1 MWKLVPASG
10 TGEPY
15 RLLSGVEYV
24 VGRKNCTIL
33 IQDDQSIS
41 RSHAVLT
48 VNQSE
53 TSSSQSLS
61 VPVLTVRDTSKYGTF
76 VNGSKLN
83 GTSVS
88 LQSGD
93 RINFGVFESK
103 FRVEYEPLVVCSS
116 CLDVAQ
122 KNALNQAIHQ
132 LGGLVVNEWT
142 KECTHL
148 VMVSVKVTV
157 KTICALIC
165 ARPIIKPEFF
175 SELIRAIQSRQQ
187 LPNHES
193 FYPPV
198 DEPSIGTENL
208 DLSEHHE
215 RKKIFSGK
223 TFIFLTAK
231 QHKKLGPAVTLGGGE
246 AKLMTEGRKEM
257 PLLLSPEVCVVDVGL
272 TDSQVS
278 GSVSMTNR
286 TDSILTV
293 LESKNLRAIPEA
305 EIGLAVIF
313 MSTEKYCN
321 PQKQP
326 TSKAVPGS
334 SPASAAVGRAISQS
348 LAVDETVM
356 PTAADS
362 STLCIADTE
371 EQTCMEIEKNTQVHR
386 QRKMVFQDTTAVKKN
401 SGTSSSVNAG
411 TSIPRGNRTSGFSQT
426 SQPVSPS
433 KSSEAGK
440 PCASASRHQSNS
452 ITNYFPVSRKRE
464 RAEEEETSVPKLAKL
479 EERSSPLPKCTES
492 TASSICNSEAKQ
504 HQKKSNILD
513 PNPNFAEDMGIKLMR
528 ESVKLTSDRTDT
540 KTTSGEN
547 HASKKRKE
555 VDDLSED
562 PEALEIV
569 FGSGDI
575 DWEDQMSDYDQETQ
589 RNKRRKCL
597 ETKESR
603 IPKVNVNQREENKV
617 LKEEELGSVLTS
629 EMKSNIK
636 QESQDLNHSKLEDD
650 SNNLPSRLLL
660 TEFRSLVV
668 SHPRQ
673 NSHLPRNTSYGG
685 KKNFKMF
692 KKVAY
697 PGAGQLPCIIGGS
710 DLIAYNAKK
719 NSELE
724 DWLRQELEE
733 QDKRAREESLAD
745 DLFSSKVRHGMQ
757 DKRKVF
763 SLNLQSARRIKGS
776 SCKSHIL
783 SKEAEGHMRTIC
795 CSLITSDFPVSLSK

>member
-1 MWKLVPASG
+1 NWYFPVSCLLA
-10 TGEPY
+10 GEPY

-24 VGRKNCTIL
+24 VGRRNCTIL

-48 VNQSE
+48 VSRPE
-53 TSSSQSLS
+53 TSPSQSLS

-83 GTSVS
+83 GASVS

-122 KNALNQAIHQ
+122 KNALNQAIQQ

-175 SELIRAIQSRQQ
+175 SELIRAVQSRQQ
-187 LPNHES
+187 LPNHVS

-198 DEPSIGTENL
+198 DEPSIGNENL

-223 TFIFLTAK
+223 TFVFLTAK
-231 QHKKLGPAVTLGGGE
+231 QHKKLGPAVVLGGGE
-246 AKLMTEGRKEM
+246 VKLMTEGRKEM

-272 TDSQVS
+272 ANSQIS
-278 GSVSMTNR
+278 GSDSMTNW
-286 TDSILTV
+286 TDSILAD

-326 TSKAVPGS
+326 ASKAVPES
-334 SPASAAVGRAISQS
+334 SASAVGGRAISQS
-348 LAVDETVM
+348 LAVDETIM

-362 STLCIADTE
+362 STFYIADTE
-371 EQTCMEIEKNTQVHR
+371 EQTCMEIENTSQVHR
-386 QRKMVFQDTTAVKKN
+386 QRKMAFQDTAGKKN
-401 SGTSSSVNAG
+401 NGTSGSVNAG
-411 TSIPRGNRTSGFSQT
+411 TSIPRGNRTSGFSQR

-433 KSSEAGK
+433 KIPEAGK
-440 PCASASRHQSNS
+440 PRESASCHPNA
-452 ITNYFPVSRKRE
+452 ITNYFQVSRKRE
-464 RAEEEETSVPKLAKL
+464 RTEEEETSVPKIAKL
-479 EERSSPLPKCTES
+479 EERSSPLPKSTES
-492 TASSICNSEAKQ
+492 TTSLICNREAKQ
-504 HQKKSNILD
+504 HQKKNNILD
-513 PNPNFAEDMGIKLMR
+513 PNPNFAEDRGMKPMR

-540 KTTSGEN
+540 KTTSREN
-547 HASKKRKE
+547 HAPKKRKE
-555 VDDLSED
+555 LDDLSED
-562 PEALEIV
+562 TDALEIV

-575 DWEDQMSDYDQETQ
+575 DWEDQMAGHDQEAQ
-589 RNKRRKCL
+589 RSKQKKRCL
-597 ETKESR
+597 EAKGSR
-603 IPKVNVNQREENKV
+603 IPEVTANQQEENKV
-617 LKEEELGSVLTS
+617 LKEEQLGSVLTS
-629 EMKSNIK
+629 EMKTNNK
-636 QESQDLNHSKLEDD
+636 QESPVLVRSQLINPSKLQDD
-650 SNNLPSRLLL
+650 CSNLPSRLLL

-673 NSHLPRNTSYGG
+673 NSHLPGKNSYGG

-697 PGAGQLPCIIGGS
+697 PGAGQLPHIIGGS
-710 DLIAYNAKK
+710 DLIAHHAKK

-724 DWLRQELEE
+724 DWLRQEMEE
-733 QDKRAREESLAD
+733 QKRHAREESLAD
-745 DLFSSKVRHGMQ
+745 DLFR
-757 DKRKVF
+757 
-763 SLNLQSARRIKGS
+763 
-776 SCKSHIL
+776 
-783 SKEAEGHMRTIC
+783 
-795 CSLITSDFPVSLSK
+795 

>member
-1 MWKLVPASG
+1 
-10 TGEPY
+10 GEPY

-48 VNQSE
+48 VSQPE
-53 TSSSQSLS
+53 TSPSQSLS
-61 VPVLTVRDTSKYGTF
+61 VPTLTVRDTSKYGTF

-83 GTSVS
+83 GTSKS

-122 KNALNQAIHQ
+122 KTALNQAIQQ

-175 SELIRAIQSRQQ
+175 SELIKAIQSRQQ
-187 LPNHES
+187 LPNHGS
-193 FYPPV
+193 FYPPI
-198 DEPSIGTENL
+198 DEPSIGAENL

-223 TFIFLTAK
+223 TFVFLTAK

-246 AKLMTEGRKEM
+246 VKLMTEGRKEM
-257 PLLLSPEVCVVDVGL
+257 PLLLSPGVCVVDVGF
-272 TDSQVS
+272 TNSQIS
-278 GSVSMTNR
+278 GSDSLRNW
-286 TDSILTV
+286 TDSILTI
-293 LESKNLRAIPEA
+293 LESKNLRAVPEA

-326 TSKAVPGS
+326 ASKAVPERS
-334 SPASAAVGRAISQS
+334 ASAQAISQS
-348 LAVDETVM
+348 LAVDETIM

-362 STLCIADTE
+362 STLYIADTE
-371 EQTCMEIEKNTQVHR
+371 DQTCMEIDNTSQVHR
-386 QRKMVFQDTTAVKKN
+386 PGKMAFRDTTAIKKN
-401 SGTSSSVNAG
+401 SSTSGSVSAG
-411 TSIPRGNRTSGFSQT
+411 TSIPRGSRTSGLSQR

-433 KSSEAGK
+433 KITEAGK
-440 PCASASRHQSNS
+440 PRETASRHQSNS
-452 ITNYFPVSRKRE
+452 ITNYFQVARKRE
-464 RAEEEETSVPKLAKL
+464 RAEEEEGTSVPKLAKL

-492 TASSICNSEAKQ
+492 TTSSICNREAKQ
-504 HQKKSNILD
+504 HQKKNNILD
-513 PNPNFAEDMGIKLMR
+513 PNPNFAVEDMGMKLMR
-528 ESVKLTSDRTDT
+528 ESGKLTSDRTDT
-540 KTTSGEN
+540 KTISSEN
-547 HASKKRKE
+547 HAPKKRKE
-555 VDDLSED
+555 LDDTSED
-562 PEALEIV
+562 TEALEIV
-569 FGSGDI
+569 FSGDL
-575 DWEDQMSDYDQETQ
+575 DWDDQMADHDQEAQGNT
-589 RNKRRKCL
+589 RKKQCL
-597 ETKESR
+597 EAKGSR
-603 IPKVNVNQREENKV
+603 IQEINVNQREENKV

-629 EMKSNIK
+629 EIRSNIK
-636 QESQDLNHSKLEDD
+636 QESPVLLRSQPINHGNLQDD
-650 SNNLPSRLLL
+650 SSNIPSRLLL

-673 NSHLPRNTSYGG
+673 NSRLSGNTSYGG

-692 KKVAY
+692 RKVTY
-697 PGAGQLPCIIGGS
+697 PGAGQLPHIIGGS
-710 DLIAYNAKK
+710 DLIAHHAKK

-724 DWLRQELEE
+724 DWLRQEMEE
-733 QDKRAREESLAD
+733 QNRYAREESLAD
-745 DLFSSKVRHGMQ
+745 DLFRYDPNV
-757 DKRKVF
+757 KR
-763 SLNLQSARRIKGS
+763 RR
-776 SCKSHIL
+776 
-783 SKEAEGHMRTIC
+783 
-795 CSLITSDFPVSLSK
+795 

>member
-10 TGEPY
+10 QGEPY

-48 VNQSE
+48 VSRPE
-53 TSSSQSLS
+53 TSPSQSPS
-61 VPVLTVRDTSKYGTF
+61 VPTLTVRDTSKYGTF

-83 GTSVS
+83 GASVS

-122 KNALNQAIHQ
+122 KNALNQAIQQ
-132 LGGLVVNEWT
+132 LGGFVVNEWT

-198 DEPSIGTENL
+198 DEPSIGSESL

-223 TFIFLTAK
+223 TFVFLTSK
-231 QHKKLGPAVTLGGGE
+231 QHKKLGPAVVLGGGE
-246 AKLMTEGRKEM
+246 VKLMTEGRKEM

-272 TDSQVS
+272 INSQIS
-278 GSVSMTNR
+278 GSDSLTNW

-326 TSKAVPGS
+326 ASKAVPES
-334 SPASAAVGRAISQS
+334 SPASAVAGRAISQS
-348 LAVDETVM
+348 LAVDETIM
-356 PTAADS
+356 PAAADGA
-362 STLCIADTE
+362 LYIADTE
-371 EQTCMEIEKNTQVHR
+371 EQTCMEIENTSQVPK
-386 QRKMVFQDTTAVKKN
+386 QRKMAFQDTTAIRKP
-401 SGTSSSVNAG
+401 SGTSGSINAG
-411 TSIPRGNRTSGFSQT
+411 TSIPRGDRTAGFGQR

-433 KSSEAGK
+433 KLSEAGK
-440 PCASASRHQSNS
+440 PRESASRHQSNA
-452 ITNYFPVSRKRE
+452 ITNYFQVSRKRE
-464 RAEEEETSVPKLAKL
+464 RSEEEESSVPKLAKL
-479 EERSSPLPKCTES
+479 EERSSPLPKCPES
-492 TASSICNSEAKQ
+492 TALSICNSEAKQ
-504 HQKKSNILD
+504 HQKQNNILD
-513 PNPNFAEDMGIKLMR
+513 PNPNSAEDMGIKLMR
-528 ESVKLTSDRTDT
+528 ESVKPPSDGTAT
-540 KTTSGEN
+540 KTTSSEN
-547 HASKKRKE
+547 RAPKKRKE
-555 VDDLSED
+555 LDDLCED
-562 PEALEIV
+562 PDTLEMV
-569 FGSGDI
+569 FESRDV
-575 DWEDQMSDYDQETQ
+575 DWEDQMDQRSDHDQEAQGNT
-589 RNKRRKCL
+589 RKKQCL
-597 ETKESR
+597 EGKGSR
-603 IPKVNVNQREENKV
+603 IQEVNVNQREENKV

-629 EMKSNIK
+629 EMKSIVK
-636 QESQDLNHSKLEDD
+636 QESPVLDHTKLQDD
-650 SNNLPSRLLL
+650 SSNLPSKLLL

-673 NSHLPRNTSYGG
+673 NSHLPGNTSYGG
-685 KKNFKMF
+685 KKNFKAF

-697 PGAGQLPCIIGGS
+697 PGAGQLPHIIGGS
-710 DLIAYNAKK
+710 DLIAHHAKK

-724 DWLRQELEE
+724 DWLRQEMEE
-733 QDKRAREESLAD
+733 QDRHAREESLAD
-745 DLFSSKVRHGMQ
+745 DLFRYDPSV
-757 DKRKVF
+757 KR
-763 SLNLQSARRIKGS
+763 RR
-776 SCKSHIL
+776 
-783 SKEAEGHMRTIC
+783 
-795 CSLITSDFPVSLSK
+795 

>member
-48 VNQSE
+48 
-53 TSSSQSLS
+53 SQSLS

-148 VMVSVKVTV
+148 VMMSVKVTV

-257 PLLLSPEVCVVDVGL
+257 PLLLSPGVCVVDGGL
-272 TDSQVS
+272 TNSQVS
-278 GSVSMTNR
+278 GSDSMTNR

-293 LESKNLRAIPEA
+293 LERCSIVL
-305 EIGLAVIF
+305 LY
-313 MSTEKYCN
+313 S
-321 PQKQP
+321 
-326 TSKAVPGS
+326 AVPEN

-348 LAVDETVM
+348 LAVDETIM

-362 STLCIADTE
+362 NTLCIADTE
-371 EQTCMEIEKNTQVHR
+371 EQTW
-386 QRKMVFQDTTAVKKN
+386 
-401 SGTSSSVNAG
+401 
-411 TSIPRGNRTSGFSQT
+411 
-426 SQPVSPS
+426 
-433 KSSEAGK
+433 
-440 PCASASRHQSNS
+440 
-452 ITNYFPVSRKRE
+452 E

-479 EERSSPLPKCTES
+479 EERSSPLPKGTES
-492 TASSICNSEAKQ
+492 TTSSICNSEAKQ

-513 PNPNFAEDMGIKLMR
+513 PNPNFAEDMGINLMR
-528 ESVKLTSDRTDT
+528 ESVKLTSDRADT
-540 KTTSGEN
+540 KTTSGES

-555 VDDLSED
+555 VADLSED

-569 FGSGDI
+569 FGSADI

-597 ETKESR
+597 EAKESR
-603 IPKVNVNQREENKV
+603 IPKVNVNQQEENKV
-617 LKEEELGSVLTS
+617 L
-629 EMKSNIK
+629 
-636 QESQDLNHSKLEDD
+636 
-650 SNNLPSRLLL
+650 
-660 TEFRSLVV
+660 
-668 SHPRQ
+668 
-673 NSHLPRNTSYGG
+673 
-685 KKNFKMF
+685 
-692 KKVAY
+692 VAY

-745 DLFSSKVRHGMQ
+745 DLFRYDPNV
-757 DKRKVF
+757 KR
-763 SLNLQSARRIKGS
+763 RR
-776 SCKSHIL
+776 
-783 SKEAEGHMRTIC
+783 
-795 CSLITSDFPVSLSK
+795 

>member
-10 TGEPY
+10 KGEPY

-24 VGRKNCTIL
+24 VGRRSCTIL

-48 VNQSE
+48 VSRPE
-53 TSSSQSLS
+53 TSPSQSLT

-83 GTSVS
+83 GASVS

-122 KNALNQAIHQ
+122 KNALNQAIQQ

-175 SELIRAIQSRQQ
+175 SELIRAVQSRQQ
-187 LPNHES
+187 LPNHVS

-198 DEPSIGTENL
+198 DEPSIGSENL

-223 TFIFLTAK
+223 TFVFLTAK
-231 QHKKLGPAVTLGGGE
+231 QHKKLGPAVVLGGGE
-246 AKLMTEGRKEM
+246 VKLMTEGRKEM

-272 TDSQVS
+272 ANSQIS
-278 GSVSMTNR
+278 GSDSMTNW
-286 TDSILTV
+286 TDSILTD

-326 TSKAVPGS
+326 VSKAVPES
-334 SPASAAVGRAISQS
+334 SAVVGQAISQS
-348 LAVDETVM
+348 VAVDETIM
-356 PTAADS
+356 PTAAHS
-362 STLCIADTE
+362 STLYIADTE
-371 EQTCMEIEKNTQVHR
+371 EQTCMEIENTSQLHR
-386 QRKMVFQDTTAVKKN
+386 QRKMAFQDTTGKKN
-401 SGTSSSVNAG
+401 SGTSGSVNAG
-411 TSIPRGNRTSGFSQT
+411 TSMPRGSRTSGFSQR

-433 KSSEAGK
+433 KIPEAGK
-440 PCASASRHQSNS
+440 TRESASCHPNS
-452 ITNYFPVSRKRE
+452 ITNYFQVSRKRE
-464 RAEEEETSVPKLAKL
+464 RAEEEETSVPKIAKL
-479 EERSSPLPKCTES
+479 EERSSPFPKSTES
-492 TASSICNSEAKQ
+492 TTSLMCNSEAKQ
-504 HQKKSNILD
+504 HQKKNNILD
-513 PNPNFAEDMGIKLMR
+513 PNPNFAEDRGMKPMR

-540 KTTSGEN
+540 KTSSREN
-547 HASKKRKE
+547 HAPKKRKE
-555 VDDLSED
+555 LDDLSED
-562 PEALEIV
+562 TKALEIV

-575 DWEDQMSDYDQETQ
+575 DWEDQMADHDQEAQ
-589 RNKRRKCL
+589 RSKRKKQCL
-597 ETKESR
+597 EAKGSR
-603 IPKVNVNQREENKV
+603 IPEVTVNQQEENKV

-636 QESQDLNHSKLEDD
+636 QESPVLVRSQLINHSKLQDE
-650 SNNLPSRLLL
+650 SSNLPSRLLL

-673 NSHLPRNTSYGG
+673 NSHLPGNNSYGG

-697 PGAGQLPCIIGGS
+697 PGAGQLPHIIGGS
-710 DLIAYNAKK
+710 DLIAHHAKK

-724 DWLRQELEE
+724 DWLRQEMEE
-733 QDKRAREESLAD
+733 QNRQAREESLAD
-745 DLFSSKVRHGMQ
+745 DLFRYDPNV
-757 DKRKVF
+757 KR
-763 SLNLQSARRIKGS
+763 RR
-776 SCKSHIL
+776 
-783 SKEAEGHMRTIC
+783 
-795 CSLITSDFPVSLSK
+795 

>member
-1 MWKLVPASG
+1 WYFSVSCLFP
-10 TGEPY
+10 GEPY

-24 VGRKNCTIL
+24 VGRRNCTIL
-33 IQDDQSIS
+33 LQDDQSIS

-48 VNQSE
+48 VSQPE

-61 VPVLTVRDTSKYGTF
+61 VPILTVKDTSKYGTF

-122 KNALNQAIHQ
+122 KNALNQAIQQ

-142 KECTHL
+142 RECTHL

-157 KTICALIC
+157 KTICALVC
-165 ARPIIKPEFF
+165 ARPVIKPEFF

-187 LPNHES
+187 LPNHKS

-198 DEPSIGTENL
+198 DEPSIGSENL
-208 DLSEHHE
+208 DLSERHE

-223 TFIFLTAK
+223 TFVFLNAK
-231 QHKKLGPAVTLGGGE
+231 QHKKLGPAVVLGGGE
-246 AKLMTEGRKEM
+246 VKLMTEGRKEM

-272 TDSQVS
+272 TNSQIS
-278 GSVSMTNR
+278 GSDSMTNW

-326 TSKAVPGS
+326 AFKAVPES
-334 SPASAAVGRAISQS
+334 TASAVGGRAISQS
-348 LAVDETVM
+348 LAVDETIM
-356 PTAADS
+356 PTAAGS
-362 STLCIADTE
+362 SALYIADTE
-371 EQTCMEIEKNTQVHR
+371 EQTCMEIENTSQVHK
-386 QRKMVFQDTTAVKKN
+386 QRKMAFQDTTAVKKN
-401 SGTSSSVNAG
+401 SGTSGSVNAG
-411 TSIPRGNRTSGFSQT
+411 ASIPRGSRTSGFSQR

-433 KSSEAGK
+433 KMSEAGN
-440 PCASASRHQSNS
+440 PRESASRHQSNS
-452 ITNYFPVSRKRE
+452 ITNYFQVSRKRE

-492 TASSICNSEAKQ
+492 TTSLICNSAAKQ
-504 HQKKSNILD
+504 HQKKNNILD
-513 PNPNFAEDMGIKLMR
+513 PNPNFAEDMGIKAMR
-528 ESVKLTSDRTDT
+528 ESVKLISDRTDT
-540 KTTSGEN
+540 KTTSSEN
-547 HASKKRKE
+547 HAPKKRKE
-555 VDDLSED
+555 LDDLSKET
-562 PEALEIV
+562 EALEIV

-575 DWEDQMSDYDQETQ
+575 DWEDQMDDHDQEVQ
-589 RNKRRKCL
+589 RNKRKKQCL
-597 ETKESR
+597 EAKGNR
-603 IPKVNVNQREENKV
+603 IQEVNVNQQEENKL
-617 LKEEELGSVLTS
+617 LKEEELESVLTS
-629 EMKSNIK
+629 EVKTNIK
-636 QESQDLNHSKLEDD
+636 QESPVLVRSQLINHSKLQDD
-650 SNNLPSRLLL
+650 SSNLPSRLLL

-673 NSHLPRNTSYGG
+673 NSHLPGNTSYGG

-692 KKVAY
+692 KKVTY
-697 PGAGQLPCIIGGS
+697 PGAGQLPHIIGGS
-710 DLIAYNAKK
+710 DLIAHHAKK

-724 DWLRQELEE
+724 EWLRQEMEE
-733 QDKRAREESLAD
+733 QNRHAREESLAD
-745 DLFSSKVRHGMQ
+745 DLFR
-757 DKRKVF
+757 
-763 SLNLQSARRIKGS
+763 
-776 SCKSHIL
+776 
-783 SKEAEGHMRTIC
+783 
-795 CSLITSDFPVSLSK
+795 

>member
-1 MWKLVPASG
+1 WYFSVSCVFP
-10 TGEPY
+10 GEPY
-15 RLLSGVEYV
+15 RLLSDVEYV
-24 VGRKNCTIL
+24 VGRRSCPIL

-48 VNQSE
+48 VSRPE
-53 TSSSQSLS
+53 TSPSQSLP
-61 VPVLTVRDTSKYGTF
+61 VPILTVRDTSKYGTF

-83 GTSVS
+83 GSSVS

-122 KNALNQAIHQ
+122 KNALNQAIQQ

-165 ARPIIKPEFF
+165 GRPIIKPEFF

-187 LPNHES
+187 LPNHGS

-198 DEPSIGTENL
+198 DEPSIGSENL

-223 TFIFLTAK
+223 TFVFLTAK
-231 QHKKLGPAVTLGGGE
+231 QHKKLGPAVVLGGGE
-246 AKLMTEGRKEM
+246 VKLMTEGRKEM

-272 TDSQVS
+272 TDSQIS
-278 GSVSMTNR
+278 GPDSMTNW
-286 TDSILTV
+286 TDSVLTV
-293 LESKNLRAIPEA
+293 LESKYLRAIPEA

-326 TSKAVPGS
+326 AFKAVPES
-334 SPASAAVGRAISQS
+334 STSAVVGRAVSQS
-348 LAVDETVM
+348 LAVDETIM
-356 PTAADS
+356 PTAADG
-362 STLCIADTE
+362 STLYIADTE
-371 EQTCMEIEKNTQVHR
+371 EQTCMEIENTSQVHR
-386 QRKMVFQDTTAVKKN
+386 QRKMAFQDTTEVKKN
-401 SGTSSSVNAG
+401 SGTSGSVNAG
-411 TSIPRGNRTSGFSQT
+411 TSIPRGSRTSGFSQR

-433 KSSEAGK
+433 KTSEAGK
-440 PCASASRHQSNS
+440 PRESASRHQSNS
-452 ITNYFPVSRKRE
+452 ITNYFQVSRKRE

-492 TASSICNSEAKQ
+492 TTSLICNSEAKQ
-504 HQKKSNILD
+504 HQKKNNILD
-513 PNPNFAEDMGIKLMR
+513 PNPNFAEDMGVKLMR
-528 ESVKLTSDRTDT
+528 ESVKLTSDRSDT
-540 KTTSGEN
+540 KTSSSEN
-547 HASKKRKE
+547 HAPKKRKE
-555 VDDLSED
+555 LDDLSKD
-562 PEALEIV
+562 TEALEIV

-575 DWEDQMSDYDQETQ
+575 DWEDQMADHDQVPQ
-589 RNKRRKCL
+589 RNKPKKQCL
-597 ETKESR
+597 EAKGSR
-603 IPKVNVNQREENKV
+603 IQEANVNPREENKL

-636 QESQDLNHSKLEDD
+636 QESPVLVRSQLINHSHLQDD
-650 SNNLPSRLLL
+650 SSNLPSRLLL

-673 NSHLPRNTSYGG
+673 SSHLPGNTSYGG

-692 KKVAY
+692 KKVTY
-697 PGAGQLPCIIGGS
+697 PGAGQLPHIIGGS
-710 DLIAYNAKK
+710 DLIAHHAKK

-724 DWLRQELEE
+724 DWLRQEMEE
-733 QDKRAREESLAD
+733 QNRLAREESLAD
-745 DLFSSKVRHGMQ
+745 DLFR
-757 DKRKVF
+757 
-763 SLNLQSARRIKGS
+763 
-776 SCKSHIL
+776 
-783 SKEAEGHMRTIC
+783 
-795 CSLITSDFPVSLSK
+795 

>member
-1 MWKLVPASG
+1 SWYFSVSCLFP
-10 TGEPY
+10 GEPY

-24 VGRKNCTIL
+24 VGRRNCSIL

-41 RSHAVLT
+41 RSHAVLS
-48 VNQSE
+48 VSRPE
-53 TSSSQSLS
+53 TSPSQSLT

-83 GTSVS
+83 GASVS

-103 FRVEYEPLVVCSS
+103 FRVEYEPLIVCSS

-122 KNALNQAIHQ
+122 KNALNQAIQQ

-175 SELIRAIQSRQQ
+175 SELIRAVQSRQQ
-187 LPNHES
+187 LPNHVS

-198 DEPSIGTENL
+198 DEPSIGSENL

-223 TFIFLTAK
+223 TFVFLTAK
-231 QHKKLGPAVTLGGGE
+231 QHKKLGPAVVLGGGE
-246 AKLMTEGRKEM
+246 VKLLTEGRKEM

-272 TDSQVS
+272 ANSQLS
-278 GSVSMTNR
+278 GSDSMTNW
-286 TDSILTV
+286 TDSILTD

-326 TSKAVPGS
+326 ASKAVPES
-334 SPASAAVGRAISQS
+334 SASAVVGRAISQS
-348 LAVDETVM
+348 LAVDEPIM
-356 PTAADS
+356 PAAADS
-362 STLCIADTE
+362 STLYIADTE
-371 EQTCMEIEKNTQVHR
+371 EQTCMEIENTSQVHR
-386 QRKMVFQDTTAVKKN
+386 QRKMAFQDTTGKKS
-401 SGTSSSVNAG
+401 SGTSGSVNAG
-411 TSIPRGNRTSGFSQT
+411 TSIPRGNRTSGFSQR

-433 KSSEAGK
+433 KIPEAGK
-440 PCASASRHQSNS
+440 PRESASCHPNS
-452 ITNYFPVSRKRE
+452 ITNYFQVSRK
-464 RAEEEETSVPKLAKL
+464 RAEEEETSVPKIAKL
-479 EERSSPLPKCTES
+479 EERSSPLPKNPTES
-492 TASSICNSEAKQ
+492 TTSLICNSEAKQ
-504 HQKKSNILD
+504 HQKKNNILD
-513 PNPNFAEDMGIKLMR
+513 PNPNFAEDGGMKPMR
-528 ESVKLTSDRTDT
+528 ESVKLTSDRTDA

-547 HASKKRKE
+547 HAPKKRKE
-555 VDDLSED
+555 LDDLSED
-562 PEALEIV
+562 TEALEIV

-575 DWEDQMSDYDQETQ
+575 DWEDQMADHDQEAQ
-589 RNKRRKCL
+589 RSKRKKRCL
-597 ETKESR
+597 EAKGSK
-603 IPKVNVNQREENKV
+603 IPEVTVNQQEENKV
-617 LKEEELGSVLTS
+617 IKEEELGSVLAS

-636 QESQDLNHSKLEDD
+636 QESPVLNHSKLQDD
-650 SNNLPSRLLL
+650 CSNLPSRLLL

-668 SHPRQ
+668 SHSRQ
-673 NSHLPRNTSYGG
+673 NSHLPGNNSYGG

-692 KKVAY
+692 KKVGY
-697 PGAGQLPCIIGGS
+697 PGAGQLPHIIGGS
-710 DLIAYNAKK
+710 DLIAHHAKK

-724 DWLRQELEE
+724 DWLRQEMEE
-733 QDKRAREESLAD
+733 QKRHAREESLAD
-745 DLFSSKVRHGMQ
+745 DLFR
-757 DKRKVF
+757 
-763 SLNLQSARRIKGS
+763 
-776 SCKSHIL
+776 
-783 SKEAEGHMRTIC
+783 
-795 CSLITSDFPVSLSK
+795 

>member
-24 VGRKNCTIL
+24 VGRKNCAIL

-48 VNQSE
+48 VSQPE
-53 TSSSQSLS
+53 TSPSQSLS
-61 VPVLTVRDTSKYGTF
+61 VPILTVRDTSKYGTF
-76 VNGSKLN
+76 VNGSNLN
-83 GTSVS
+83 GTSKS

-122 KNALNQAIHQ
+122 KTALNQAIHQ
-132 LGGLVVNEWT
+132 LGGLIVNEWT

-187 LPNHES
+187 LPNHGS

-208 DLSEHHE
+208 DLSERHE

-223 TFIFLTAK
+223 TFVFLTAK
-231 QHKKLGPAVTLGGGE
+231 QHKKLGPAVILGGGE
-246 AKLMTEGRKEM
+246 VKLMTEGRKEM

-272 TDSQVS
+272 TNSQIS
-278 GSVSMTNR
+278 GSDSLRNW
-286 TDSILTV
+286 TDSILTI
-293 LESKNLRAIPEA
+293 LESKNLRAVPEA

-326 TSKAVPGS
+326 ASKAVS
-334 SPASAAVGRAISQS
+334 ESFPASAVVGQTISHS
-348 LAVDETVM
+348 LAVDETIM

-362 STLCIADTE
+362 STFYIADTE
-371 EQTCMEIEKNTQVHR
+371 EQTCMEIENTSQVHR
-386 QRKMVFQDTTAVKKN
+386 QGKMAFQDTTAIKK
-401 SGTSSSVNAG
+401 TSSTSGSVSAG
-411 TSIPRGNRTSGFSQT
+411 TSMPRGNRTSGLSER

-433 KSSEAGK
+433 KIAEAGK
-440 PCASASRHQSNS
+440 PREGASRHQSNS
-452 ITNYFPVSRKRE
+452 ITNYFQVARKRE

-479 EERSSPLPKCTES
+479 EERSLPLSKCTES
-492 TASSICNSEAKQ
+492 TTSSICNSEAKQ
-504 HQKKSNILD
+504 HQKKNNILD
-513 PNPNFAEDMGIKLMR
+513 PNPNFAVEDMGVKLMR
-528 ESVKLTSDRTDT
+528 ESGKLTSDRTDT
-540 KTTSGEN
+540 KTTSSEN
-547 HASKKRKE
+547 HAPKKRKE
-555 VDDLSED
+555 LDDTSED
-562 PEALEIV
+562 TEALEIV
-569 FGSGDI
+569 FSGDL
-575 DWEDQMSDYDQETQ
+575 DWEDQMADHDQEAQ
-589 RNKRRKCL
+589 GNARKKQCL
-597 ETKESR
+597 EAKGSR
-603 IPKVNVNQREENKV
+603 IQEVNVNQREENKV
-617 LKEEELGSVLTS
+617 L
-629 EMKSNIK
+629 
-636 QESQDLNHSKLEDD
+636 NHSNLQDD
-650 SNNLPSRLLL
+650 SSSLPSRLLL

-673 NSHLPRNTSYGG
+673 NSRLTGNTNYGG

-692 KKVAY
+692 RKVAY
-697 PGAGQLPCIIGGS
+697 PGAGQLPHIIGGS
-710 DLIAYNAKK
+710 DLIAHHAKK

-724 DWLRQELEE
+724 DWLRQEMEE
-733 QDKRAREESLAD
+733 QDRYAREESLAE
-745 DLFSSKVRHGMQ
+745 DLFRYDPNV
-757 DKRKVF
+757 KR
-763 SLNLQSARRIKGS
+763 RR
-776 SCKSHIL
+776 
-783 SKEAEGHMRTIC
+783 
-795 CSLITSDFPVSLSK
+795 

>member
-1 MWKLVPASG
+1 MWRLVPASG
-10 TGEPY
+10 KGEPY

-48 VNQSE
+48 VSRPE
-53 TSSSQSLS
+53 TSPSQSHS
-61 VPVLTVRDTSKYGTF
+61 VPILTVRDTSKYGTF

-83 GTSVS
+83 GASVS

-116 CLDVAQ
+116 CLDVTQ
-122 KNALNQAIHQ
+122 KNALNQAIQQ

-198 DEPSIGTENL
+198 DEPSIVSENL
-208 DLSEHHE
+208 DLSERHE

-223 TFIFLTAK
+223 TFVFLTAR
-231 QHKKLGPAVTLGGGE
+231 QHKKLGPAVVLGGGE
-246 AKLMTEGRKEM
+246 VKLMTEGRKEM

-272 TDSQVS
+272 TNSQIS
-278 GSVSMTNR
+278 GSDSMTNR
-286 TDSILTV
+286 TDSILPV

-326 TSKAVPGS
+326 ASKAVGES
-334 SPASAAVGRAISQS
+334 SPTSAAVGGAISQS
-348 LAVDETVM
+348 LAVDETIM

-362 STLCIADTE
+362 NSLYVADTE
-371 EQTCMEIEKNTQVHR
+371 EHTW
-386 QRKMVFQDTTAVKKN
+386 
-401 SGTSSSVNAG
+401 
-411 TSIPRGNRTSGFSQT
+411 
-426 SQPVSPS
+426 
-433 KSSEAGK
+433 
-440 PCASASRHQSNS
+440 
-452 ITNYFPVSRKRE
+452 E
-464 RAEEEETSVPKLAKL
+464 RSEEEETSVPKLAKL

-492 TASSICNSEAKQ
+492 TALLICNSETKQ
-504 HQKKSNILD
+504 YQKKNNILD
-513 PNPNFAEDMGIKLMR
+513 PNPNFAEDMGIELMR
-528 ESVKLTSDRTDT
+528 ESVKLSSDRTDT
-540 KTTSGEN
+540 KTTSSEN
-547 HASKKRKE
+547 HTTKKRKE
-555 VDDLSED
+555 LDDLSED
-562 PEALEIV
+562 TEALEIV
-569 FGSGDI
+569 FESRDI
-575 DWEDQMSDYDQETQ
+575 DWEDQMADHDQEAQGNT
-589 RNKRRKCL
+589 RKKLCL
-597 ETKESR
+597 EAKGSR
-603 IPKVNVNQREENKV
+603 IQEVNVNQREENKV

-629 EMKSNIK
+629 EMKSDIK
-636 QESQDLNHSKLEDD
+636 QESPVL
-650 SNNLPSRLLL
+650 
-660 TEFRSLVV
+660 
-668 SHPRQ
+668 
-673 NSHLPRNTSYGG
+673 
-685 KKNFKMF
+685 
-692 KKVAY
+692 VAY
-697 PGAGQLPCIIGGS
+697 PGAGQLPHIIGGS
-710 DLIAYNAKK
+710 DLIAHHAKK

-724 DWLRQELEE
+724 DWLRQEVEE
-733 QDKRAREESLAD
+733 QDRQAREESLAD
-745 DLFSSKVRHGMQ
+745 DLFRYDPNV
-757 DKRKVF
+757 KR
-763 SLNLQSARRIKGS
+763 RR
-776 SCKSHIL
+776 
-783 SKEAEGHMRTIC
+783 
-795 CSLITSDFPVSLSK
+795 

>member
-1 MWKLVPASG
+1 MWKLVSASG
-10 TGEPY
+10 KGEPY

-24 VGRKNCTIL
+24 VGRRNCTIL

-48 VNQSE
+48 VSQPE
-53 TSSSQSLS
+53 TSPSQSLS
-61 VPVLTVRDTSKYGTF
+61 VPILTVRDTSKYGTF

-122 KNALNQAIHQ
+122 KKALNQAIQQ

-142 KECTHL
+142 NECTHL
-148 VMVSVKVTV
+148 VMLSVKVTV

-175 SELIRAIQSRQQ
+175 TELIRAIQSRQQ

-198 DEPSIGTENL
+198 DEPSIGSENL
-208 DLSEHHE
+208 DLSENHE

-223 TFIFLTAK
+223 TFVFLTAK
-231 QHKKLGPAVTLGGGE
+231 QHKKLGPAVVLGGGE
-246 AKLMTEGRKEM
+246 VKLMTEGRKEM
-257 PLLLSPEVCVVDVGL
+257 ALLLSPEVCVVDVGL
-272 TDSQVS
+272 ANSQIS
-278 GSVSMTNR
+278 GSDSLTNW

-321 PQKQP
+321 PQKQHA
-326 TSKAVPGS
+326 SKAVPES
-334 SPASAAVGRAISQS
+334 SASAVVGRAISQS
-348 LAVDETVM
+348 LAVNETIM

-362 STLCIADTE
+362 STLYIADTE
-371 EQTCMEIEKNTQVHR
+371 EQTCMEIENTSQVHR
-386 QRKMVFQDTTAVKKN
+386 QRKMAFHNTTAIKKN
-401 SGTSSSVNAG
+401 SGTSGSVNAG
-411 TSIPRGNRTSGFSQT
+411 TSIPRGNRTPGFSQR

-433 KSSEAGK
+433 KISEAGK
-440 PCASASRHQSNS
+440 SPGSASHHQSNS
-452 ITNYFPVSRKRE
+452 ITNYFQVSRKRE

-479 EERSSPLPKCTES
+479 EERSSTLPKCTES
-492 TASSICNSEAKQ
+492 TTSLIRNTEAKQ
-504 HQKKSNILD
+504 HQKKNNILD
-513 PNPNFAEDMGIKLMR
+513 PNASFAEDMSIKPMR
-528 ESVKLTSDRTDT
+528 ESVKVTSDRTNT
-540 KTTSGEN
+540 ETTSSEN
-547 HASKKRKE
+547 HAPKRRKE
-555 VDDLSED
+555 LDDLSKD
-562 PEALEIV
+562 TEALEIV

-575 DWEDQMSDYDQETQ
+575 DWEDQMTDHDQEAQ
-589 RNKRRKCL
+589 SSKRKKQCL
-597 ETKESR
+597 EAKQSR
-603 IPKVNVNQREENKV
+603 IPEVNVNQREENKV
-617 LKEEELGSVLTS
+617 LKEEGLGSVLTS

-636 QESQDLNHSKLEDD
+636 QESPVLNHSKLQDD
-650 SNNLPSRLLL
+650 SSNLPSRLLL

-673 NSHLPRNTSYGG
+673 KSYLPGNTSYGG

-697 PGAGQLPCIIGGS
+697 PGAGQLPHIIGGS
-710 DLIAYNAKK
+710 DLIAHHAKK

-724 DWLRQELEE
+724 DWLRQEIEE
-733 QDKRAREESLAD
+733 QNRHAREESLAD
-745 DLFSSKVRHGMQ
+745 DLFRYDPSV
-757 DKRKVF
+757 KR
-763 SLNLQSARRIKGS
+763 R
-776 SCKSHIL
+776 
-783 SKEAEGHMRTIC
+783 
-795 CSLITSDFPVSLSK
+795 

>member
-1 MWKLVPASG
+1 WYFSVSCLFP
-10 TGEPY
+10 GEPY

-48 VNQSE
+48 VSRPE
-53 TSSSQSLS
+53 TSPSQSHS
-61 VPVLTVRDTSKYGTF
+61 VPILTVRDTSKYGTF

-83 GTSVS
+83 GASVS

-116 CLDVAQ
+116 CLDVTQ
-122 KNALNQAIHQ
+122 KNALNQAIQQ

-198 DEPSIGTENL
+198 DEPSIVSENL
-208 DLSEHHE
+208 DLSERHE

-223 TFIFLTAK
+223 TFVFLTAR
-231 QHKKLGPAVTLGGGE
+231 QHKKLGPAVVLGGGE
-246 AKLMTEGRKEM
+246 VKLMTEGRKEM

-272 TDSQVS
+272 TNSQIS
-278 GSVSMTNR
+278 GSDSMTNR
-286 TDSILTV
+286 TDSILPV

-326 TSKAVPGS
+326 ASKGES
-334 SPASAAVGRAISQS
+334 SPTSAAVGGAISQS
-348 LAVDETVM
+348 LAVDETIM

-362 STLCIADTE
+362 NSLYVADTE
-371 EQTCMEIEKNTQVHR
+371 EHTCMEIENTSQVHR
-386 QRKMVFQDTTAVKKN
+386 QRKMAFQDATAIKKP
-401 SGTSSSVNAG
+401 SGTSGSVSAG
-411 TSIPRGNRTSGFSQT
+411 TSVPRGNRTSGFSQR
-426 SQPVSPS
+426 SQPVSPP
-433 KSSEAGK
+433 KISEAGK
-440 PCASASRHQSNS
+440 PRESASRHQSNS
-452 ITNYFPVSRKRE
+452 ITNYFQVSRKRE
-464 RAEEEETSVPKLAKL
+464 RSEEEETSVPKLAKL

-492 TASSICNSEAKQ
+492 TALLICNSETKQ
-504 HQKKSNILD
+504 HQKKNNILD
-513 PNPNFAEDMGIKLMR
+513 PNPNFAEDMGIELTR
-528 ESVKLTSDRTDT
+528 ESVKLSSDRTDT
-540 KTTSGEN
+540 KTTSSEN
-547 HASKKRKE
+547 HTTKKRKE
-555 VDDLSED
+555 LDDLSED
-562 PEALEIV
+562 TEALEIV
-569 FGSGDI
+569 FESRDI
-575 DWEDQMSDYDQETQ
+575 DWEDQMADHDQEAQGNT
-589 RNKRRKCL
+589 RKKLCL
-597 ETKESR
+597 EAKGSR
-603 IPKVNVNQREENKV
+603 IQEVNVNQREENKV

-629 EMKSNIK
+629 EMKSDIK
-636 QESQDLNHSKLEDD
+636 QESPVLNHSNLQDD
-650 SNNLPSRLLL
+650 SSNLPSRLLL

-673 NSHLPRNTSYGG
+673 NSHIPGNTSYGG

-692 KKVAY
+692 KKVTY
-697 PGAGQLPCIIGGS
+697 PGAGQLPHIIGGS
-710 DLIAYNAKK
+710 DLIAHHAKK

-724 DWLRQELEE
+724 DWLRQEVEE
-733 QDKRAREESLAD
+733 QDRQAREESLAD
-745 DLFSSKVRHGMQ
+745 DLFR
-757 DKRKVF
+757 
-763 SLNLQSARRIKGS
+763 
-776 SCKSHIL
+776 
-783 SKEAEGHMRTIC
+783 
-795 CSLITSDFPVSLSK
+795 

>member
-1 MWKLVPASG
+1 NWCFSVSCLFP
-10 TGEPY
+10 GEPY

-48 VNQSE
+48 VSQPE
-53 TSSSQSLS
+53 TSPSQSLA

-116 CLDVAQ
+116 CLDVDQ
-122 KNALNQAIHQ
+122 KNALNQAIQQ
-132 LGGLVVNEWT
+132 LGGVVVNEWT
-142 KECTHL
+142 EGCTHL

-198 DEPSIGTENL
+198 DEPSIGSENL

-223 TFIFLTAK
+223 TFVFLTAK
-231 QHKKLGPAVTLGGGE
+231 QHKKLGPAVVLGGGE
-246 AKLMTEGRKEM
+246 VKLMTEGGKEM

-272 TDSQVS
+272 TNSQVS
-278 GSVSMTNR
+278 GSDSVTNW
-286 TDSILTV
+286 TDSIVTV
-293 LESKNLRAIPEA
+293 LESKNLRTIPEA

-326 TSKAVPGS
+326 ASKAVPES
-334 SPASAAVGRAISQS
+334 SPASAVVGRAISQS
-348 LAVDETVM
+348 LAVDETIM

-362 STLCIADTE
+362 STLFIAGTE
-371 EQTCMEIEKNTQVHR
+371 EQTCMEIDNTSQVHR
-386 QRKMVFQDTTAVKKN
+386 QRKMAFQDTTAVKKN
-401 SGTSSSVNAG
+401 SVTSGSVNAG
-411 TSIPRGNRTSGFSQT
+411 TSIPRGTRTSGFSQR

-433 KSSEAGK
+433 KISEAGK
-440 PCASASRHQSNS
+440 PCVSASRHQSNS
-452 ITNYFPVSRKRE
+452 ITNYFQASRKRE

-479 EERSSPLPKCTES
+479 EERLLPLPKCIES
-492 TASSICNSEAKQ
+492 TASLICNSEAKQ
-504 HQKKSNILD
+504 HQKKNNVLD
-513 PNPNFAEDMGIKLMR
+513 PNPNFAEDVGIKLMR
-528 ESVKLTSDRTDT
+528 ESINVTSDRTDT
-540 KTTSGEN
+540 KTTSSEN
-547 HASKKRKE
+547 HAPKKRKE
-555 VDDLSED
+555 LDDLSED
-562 PEALEIV
+562 IEALETV
-569 FGSGDI
+569 FGSGDV
-575 DWEDQMSDYDQETQ
+575 DWEDQMVDHDQETQ
-589 RNKRRKCL
+589 RNKRKKL
-597 ETKESR
+597 SEAKGSR
-603 IPKVNVNQREENKV
+603 IQEVNVNQREENKV
-617 LKEEELGSVLTS
+617 VKEDELGSILTS

-636 QESQDLNHSKLEDD
+636 QESLVLVRRQLILNLNLKND
-650 SNNLPSRLLL
+650 SSNLPSRLLL

-692 KKVAY
+692 RKVTY
-697 PGAGQLPCIIGGS
+697 PGAGQLPHIIGGS
-710 DLIAYNAKK
+710 DLIAHHAKK

-724 DWLRQELEE
+724 DWLRQEMEE
-733 QDKRAREESLAD
+733 QVRQAREESLAD
-745 DLFSSKVRHGMQ
+745 DLFR
-757 DKRKVF
+757 
-763 SLNLQSARRIKGS
+763 
-776 SCKSHIL
+776 
-783 SKEAEGHMRTIC
+783 
-795 CSLITSDFPVSLSK
+795 

>member
-10 TGEPY
+10 KGEPY

-48 VNQSE
+48 VSQPE
-53 TSSSQSLS
+53 TSPSQSLS
-61 VPVLTVRDTSKYGTF
+61 VPALTVRDTSKYGTF
-76 VNGSKLN
+76 VNGTKLN

-122 KNALNQAIHQ
+122 KNALNQAIQQ

-148 VMVSVKVTV
+148 VMLSVKVTV

-187 LPNHES
+187 LPSHES

-198 DEPSIGTENL
+198 DEPSIGSENL
-208 DLSEHHE
+208 DLSERHE

-223 TFIFLTAK
+223 TFVFLTAK
-231 QHKKLGPAVTLGGGE
+231 QHKKLGPAVALGGGE
-246 AKLMTEGRKEM
+246 VKLMTEGRKEM
-257 PLLLSPEVCVVDVGL
+257 PLLLSPGVCVVDVGL
-272 TDSQVS
+272 TNSQTS
-278 GSVSMTNR
+278 GSVSITNW
-286 TDSILTV
+286 TDSILTI

-326 TSKAVPGS
+326 ASKAVPES
-334 SPASAAVGRAISQS
+334 SASAVKGRAISQS
-348 LAVDETVM
+348 LAVDETIM

-371 EQTCMEIEKNTQVHR
+371 EQTRMEIENTSQVQR
-386 QRKMVFQDTTAVKKN
+386 QRKRAFQGTAAVKKN
-401 SGTSSSVNAG
+401 SGTSGSVNAG
-411 TSIPRGNRTSGFSQT
+411 TSIPGGSRTSGFSQR
-426 SQPVSPS
+426 SQPVSPP
-433 KSSEAGK
+433 KSSESDK
-440 PCASASRHQSNS
+440 PCVSASRHQSNS
-452 ITNYFPVSRKRE
+452 ITNYFQVTRKRE
-464 RAEEEETSVPKLAKL
+464 RTEEEETSVPKLAKL
-479 EERSSPLPKCTES
+479 EERSSPLPKGTES
-492 TASSICNSEAKQ
+492 TRSSICNSEAKQ
-504 HQKKSNILD
+504 HQKRNNILD
-513 PNPNFAEDMGIKLMR
+513 PNPSFAEDMGVKLMR

-540 KTTSGEN
+540 KTTSSEN
-547 HASKKRKE
+547 HAPKKRKE
-555 VDDLSED
+555 LDDLSED
-562 PEALEIV
+562 IETLEMV
-569 FGSGDI
+569 FGSGDV
-575 DWEDQMSDYDQETQ
+575 DWEDQMADHDQEAA
-589 RNKRRKCL
+589 RNKRRKPL
-597 ETKESR
+597 EAKGSR
-603 IPKVNVNQREENKV
+603 IQEANVNQQEENKV

-629 EMKSNIK
+629 EMKNNIK

-650 SNNLPSRLLL
+650 SSNLPSRLLL

-673 NSHLPRNTSYGG
+673 NSHLPGNTSYEG

-692 KKVAY
+692 RKVAY

-710 DLIAYNAKK
+710 DLIAYNTKK

-733 QDKRAREESLAD
+733 QDRRAREESLAD
-745 DLFSSKVRHGMQ
+745 DLFRYDPNV
-757 DKRKVF
+757 KR
-763 SLNLQSARRIKGS
+763 RR
-776 SCKSHIL
+776 
-783 SKEAEGHMRTIC
+783 
-795 CSLITSDFPVSLSK
+795 

>member
-48 VNQSE
+48 VSQPE
-53 TSSSQSLS
+53 TSPSQSLS
-61 VPVLTVRDTSKYGTF
+61 VPILTVRDTSKYGTF
-76 VNGSKLN
+76 VNGSNLN
-83 GTSVS
+83 GTSKS

-122 KNALNQAIHQ
+122 KTALNQAIQQ
-132 LGGLVVNEWT
+132 LGGLIVNEWT

-187 LPNHES
+187 LPNHGS

-208 DLSEHHE
+208 DLSERHE

-223 TFIFLTAK
+223 TFVFLTAK
-231 QHKKLGPAVTLGGGE
+231 QHKKLGPAVILGGGE
-246 AKLMTEGRKEM
+246 VKLMTEGRKEM

-272 TDSQVS
+272 TNSQIS
-278 GSVSMTNR
+278 GSDSLRNW
-286 TDSILTV
+286 TDSILTI
-293 LESKNLRAIPEA
+293 LESKNLRAVPEA

-326 TSKAVPGS
+326 ASKAVS
-334 SPASAAVGRAISQS
+334 ESFPASAVVGQTISHS
-348 LAVDETVM
+348 LAVDETIM

-362 STLCIADTE
+362 STFYIADTE
-371 EQTCMEIEKNTQVHR
+371 EQTCMEIENTSQVHR
-386 QRKMVFQDTTAVKKN
+386 QGKMAFQDTTAIKK
-401 SGTSSSVNAG
+401 TSSTSGSVSAG
-411 TSIPRGNRTSGFSQT
+411 TSMPRGNRTSGLSER

-433 KSSEAGK
+433 KIAEAGK
-440 PCASASRHQSNS
+440 PREGASRHQSNS
-452 ITNYFPVSRKRE
+452 ITNYFQVARKRE

-479 EERSSPLPKCTES
+479 EERSLLLSKCTES
-492 TASSICNSEAKQ
+492 TTSSICNSEAKQ
-504 HQKKSNILD
+504 HQKKNNILD
-513 PNPNFAEDMGIKLMR
+513 PNPNFAVEDMGVKLMR
-528 ESVKLTSDRTDT
+528 ESGKLTSDRTDT
-540 KTTSGEN
+540 KTTSSEN
-547 HASKKRKE
+547 HAPKKRKE
-555 VDDLSED
+555 LDDTSED
-562 PEALEIV
+562 TEALEIV
-569 FGSGDI
+569 FSGDL
-575 DWEDQMSDYDQETQ
+575 DWEDQMADHDQEAQGNT
-589 RNKRRKCL
+589 RKKQCL
-597 ETKESR
+597 EAKGSR
-603 IPKVNVNQREENKV
+603 IQEVNVNQREENKV
-617 LKEEELGSVLTS
+617 L
-629 EMKSNIK
+629 
-636 QESQDLNHSKLEDD
+636 NHSNLQDD
-650 SNNLPSRLLL
+650 SSSLPSRLLL

-673 NSHLPRNTSYGG
+673 NSRLTGNTNYGG

-692 KKVAY
+692 RKVAY
-697 PGAGQLPCIIGGS
+697 PGAGQLPHIIGGS
-710 DLIAYNAKK
+710 DLIAHHAKK

-724 DWLRQELEE
+724 DWLRQEMEE
-733 QDKRAREESLAD
+733 QDRYAREESLAE
-745 DLFSSKVRHGMQ
+745 DLFRYDPNV
-757 DKRKVF
+757 KR
-763 SLNLQSARRIKGS
+763 RR
-776 SCKSHIL
+776 
-783 SKEAEGHMRTIC
+783 
-795 CSLITSDFPVSLSK
+795 

>member
-10 TGEPY
+10 KGEPY

-24 VGRKNCTIL
+24 VGRRSCTIL

-48 VNQSE
+48 VSRPE
-53 TSSSQSLS
+53 TSPSQSLT

-83 GTSVS
+83 GASVS

-122 KNALNQAIHQ
+122 KNALNQAIQQ

-175 SELIRAIQSRQQ
+175 SELIRAVQSRQQ
-187 LPNHES
+187 LPNHVS

-198 DEPSIGTENL
+198 DEPSIGSENL

-223 TFIFLTAK
+223 TFVFLTAK
-231 QHKKLGPAVTLGGGE
+231 QHKKLGPAVVLGGGE
-246 AKLMTEGRKEM
+246 VKLMTEGRKEM

-272 TDSQVS
+272 ANSQIS
-278 GSVSMTNR
+278 GSDSMTNW
-286 TDSILTV
+286 TDSILTD

-326 TSKAVPGS
+326 VSKAVPES
-334 SPASAAVGRAISQS
+334 SAVVGQAISQS
-348 LAVDETVM
+348 VAVDETIM
-356 PTAADS
+356 PTAAHS
-362 STLCIADTE
+362 STLYIADTE
-371 EQTCMEIEKNTQVHR
+371 EQTCMEIENTSQLHR
-386 QRKMVFQDTTAVKKN
+386 QRKMAFQDTTGKKN
-401 SGTSSSVNAG
+401 SGTSGSVNAG
-411 TSIPRGNRTSGFSQT
+411 TSMPRGSRTSGFSQR

-433 KSSEAGK
+433 KIPEAGK
-440 PCASASRHQSNS
+440 TRESASCHPNS
-452 ITNYFPVSRKRE
+452 ITNYFQVSRKRE
-464 RAEEEETSVPKLAKL
+464 RAEEEETSVPKIAKL
-479 EERSSPLPKCTES
+479 EERSSPFPKSTES
-492 TASSICNSEAKQ
+492 TTSLMCNSEAKQ
-504 HQKKSNILD
+504 HQKKNNILD
-513 PNPNFAEDMGIKLMR
+513 PNPNFAEDRGMKPMR

-540 KTTSGEN
+540 KTSSREN
-547 HASKKRKE
+547 HAPKKRKE
-555 VDDLSED
+555 LDDLSED
-562 PEALEIV
+562 TKALEIV

-575 DWEDQMSDYDQETQ
+575 DWEDQMADHDQEAQ
-589 RNKRRKCL
+589 RSKRKKQCL
-597 ETKESR
+597 EAKGSR
-603 IPKVNVNQREENKV
+603 IPEVTVNQQEENKV
-617 LKEEELGSVLTS
+617 L
-629 EMKSNIK
+629 
-636 QESQDLNHSKLEDD
+636 NHSKLQDE
-650 SNNLPSRLLL
+650 SSNLPSRLLL

-673 NSHLPRNTSYGG
+673 NSHLPGNNSYGG

-697 PGAGQLPCIIGGS
+697 PGAGQLPHIIGGS
-710 DLIAYNAKK
+710 DLIAHHAKK

-724 DWLRQELEE
+724 DWLRQEMEE
-733 QDKRAREESLAD
+733 QNRQAREESLAD
-745 DLFSSKVRHGMQ
+745 DLFRYDPNV
-757 DKRKVF
+757 KR
-763 SLNLQSARRIKGS
+763 RR
-776 SCKSHIL
+776 
-783 SKEAEGHMRTIC
+783 
-795 CSLITSDFPVSLSK
+795 